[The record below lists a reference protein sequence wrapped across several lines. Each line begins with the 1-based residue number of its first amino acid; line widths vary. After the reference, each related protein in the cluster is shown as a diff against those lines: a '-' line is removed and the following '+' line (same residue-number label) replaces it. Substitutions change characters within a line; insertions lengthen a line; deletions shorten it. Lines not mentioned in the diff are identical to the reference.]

1 MITNDKPL
9 SAKNIRIVFKCEA
22 MDSSKREK
30 SSVFSVDTVIWGNPK
45 ESAATRAELPQG
57 SHMYLFAIRLPQVN
71 YPPSM
76 HDSHFGHRIGY
87 TLQGVIDLE
96 SEPHFT
102 ATVPILYLPLVTTNL
117 PTSKMTQVFEKENKK
132 IQVTAELIKPA
143 YCPGMYRLDD
153 RMTKFLTP
161 SPNIGDLCT
170 VKMITNN
177 NSDSKISSVQV
188 QLQAVATTLNPN
200 HSAATLEN
208 EHIHKQYTILS
219 ESFYVSIAKQARDH
233 QDIFKFQIPSNLVPT
248 FTNKMGKYIDI
259 AYRVEIALPSQSSAG
274 GIFNSQQQLVTN
286 TIVLPITIATVPP
299 SYPIQIEIHESTS
312 NDELP
317 TFIPNIESPLP
328 SPVHYPAD
336 RAYSVSPS
344 NSFQM
349 SSDMDIS
356 EEDADFVLNRNESQI
371 DASGHLMVPDAADG
385 RRKSSSASSELSE
398 NASTLANSSRLEI
411 VSWLNKDTIY
421 ILNEIWHLQSS
432 FLVGASSLNEYQSS
446 LLTDYW
452 D

>member
-421 ILNEIWHLQSS
+421 ILNEIWHFQSS